1 MENDYA
7 EVGIGP
13 LRVLKASSESA
24 TGKSSVRIVM
34 RRESYVR
41 GPGTKLLLNARLNA
55 CLTCIEKTEKAM
67 LLTIVE
73 SSSASVEE
81 ESSEDGGQ
89 EGGAESASTGSKIT
103 PSTYLIRFG
112 SSEDFQGVLARIRPW
127 LPSTAASS

>member
-55 CLTCIEKTEKAM
+55 CLACIEKTEKAM

-73 SSSASVEE
+73 SSSVDE
-81 ESSEDGGQ
+81 ESDDGQ
-89 EGGAESASTGSKIT
+89 EGGAGAESVSNGSKIT